1 MFEAFMLGGMLMSFT
16 LAGTLGVVNSEAY
29 QQWQAEQAAKDAV
42 TVYTFG
48 SADGITTSDAAIPGV
63 EIVEGGD

>member
-16 LAGTLGVVNSEAY
+16 LAGTLEAY